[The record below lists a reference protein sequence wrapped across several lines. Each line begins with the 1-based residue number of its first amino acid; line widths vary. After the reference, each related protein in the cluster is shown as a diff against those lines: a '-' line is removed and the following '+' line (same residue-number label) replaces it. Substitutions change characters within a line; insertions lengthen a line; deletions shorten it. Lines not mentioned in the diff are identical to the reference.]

1 MKKYIILLL
10 LFTFSVIFLTGC
22 KKEEKLTDE
31 LEIIKNRGY
40 LVVGVKNDSPPF
52 GYYNEEKQLVGVDIE
67 LVKRIAKEIFD
78 SDSSEHVKF
87 VVVTPQNR
95 ISKLNSKEVDI
106 LAATISVNQ
115 KRKLVMEFSLPYY
128 VTSQKVLIKNTSEIK
143 NLRYFNKNGRLAVV
157 MGTTG
162 EKILSTLVPNAS
174 VIGAKSYSE
183 AINYLA
189 NSQVE
194 GVIGDDAI
202 LAAFLTDDY
211 KFLKH
216 GYTREFYAV
225 AVRKNDN
232 TTKLL
237 EVINA
242 AITAYLDEKNIN
254 ILRKV

>member
-1 MKKYIILLL
+1 MYRRNGLAQ
-10 LFTFSVIFLTGC
+10 FT
-22 KKEEKLTDE
+22 E
-31 LEIIKNRGY
+31 
-40 LVVGVKNDSPPF
+40 
-52 GYYNEEKQLVGVDIE
+52 
-67 LVKRIAKEIFD
+67 
-78 SDSSEHVKF
+78 
-87 VVVTPQNR
+87 
-95 ISKLNSKEVDI
+95 
-106 LAATISVNQ
+106 
-115 KRKLVMEFSLPYY
+115 
-128 VTSQKVLIKNTSEIK
+128 
-143 NLRYFNKNGRLAVV
+143 
-157 MGTTG
+157 
-162 EKILSTLVPNAS
+162 TLVPNAS